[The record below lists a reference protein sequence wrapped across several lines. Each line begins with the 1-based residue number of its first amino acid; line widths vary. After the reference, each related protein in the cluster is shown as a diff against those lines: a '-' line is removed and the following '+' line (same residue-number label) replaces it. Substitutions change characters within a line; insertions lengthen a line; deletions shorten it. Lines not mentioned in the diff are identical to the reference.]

1 MSKPL
6 VVTIPHQLGK
16 QGAKARIQD
25 GLGQAR
31 AQLGGLGAT
40 VEEQWNADQM
50 AFSVAVLGQTLT
62 GRIDVHEESAHV
74 EVDLPWALAMLG
86 GKIRDRLQ
94 KQGTLLL
101 EKK

>member
-1 MSKPL
+1 MTKPL
-6 VVTIPHQLGK
+6 IVTIPHQLGK
-16 QGAKARIQD
+16 QGAKTRIQD

-31 AQLGGLGAT
+31 AQLSSLGAN
-40 VEEQWNADQM
+40 VEETWTEDQL
-50 AFSVAVLGQTLT
+50 AFRVAVLGQTLT
-62 GRIDVHEESAHV
+62 GRIDVYEESAHV
-74 EVDLPWALAMLG
+74 EVDLPWVLAALG

>member
-6 VVTIPHQLGK
+6 IVTIPHQLGK
-16 QGAKARIQD
+16 QGAKTRIQD

-40 VEEQWNADQM
+40 VEEQWNEDQL
-50 AFSVAVLGQTLT
+50 AFSVAALGQTLT
-62 GRIDVHEESAHV
+62 GRIDVYEESAHV
-74 EVDLPWALAMLG
+74 EVDLPWALALLG

-94 KQGTLLL
+94 KQGTLML